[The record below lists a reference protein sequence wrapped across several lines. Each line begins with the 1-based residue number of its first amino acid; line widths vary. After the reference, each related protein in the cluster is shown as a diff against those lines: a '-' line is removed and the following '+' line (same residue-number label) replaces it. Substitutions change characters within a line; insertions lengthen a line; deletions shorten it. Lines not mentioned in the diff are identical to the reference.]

1 MKENVVGLLNQT
13 WLSRVFLGLYR
24 FVRDTLMILLK
35 LILFLIPKDK
45 NLILANAWFGQ
56 RYADNTKYEYEYLLS
71 HSSFK
76 VVWATRNKTVYD
88 QLKENG
94 KPVVLLNSLKGIWTQ
109 IRAKMLLS
117 TIQTS
122 DYNKYFLC
130 NCILLDL
137 DHGIIYKKVGFDISP
152 NKYQEIHDRVI
163 KRFVKYYMTA
173 TSFLTAQMMKH
184 SYHVSADNT
193 VICGKARL
201 DYFFDEQLRSPR
213 NPIQPLI
220 GDRKAIVYMPTHRS
234 CGQRKL
240 DIHSILDLAYIDRLC
255 AKNNYVFIIKKH
267 FYHKSEKE
275 SFDEYAN
282 IIDITDSNYETEDIL
297 YHASALITD
306 YSSCYIDFFTLDR
319 PLVLYTFDLEDY
331 LSRERG
337 LFVSFDDLDIGYQ
350 PRTKEELNR
359 CIDDI
364 ITNPVD
370 RYREK
375 RNNAKE
381 IFFDRSL
388 DLEHSRKGICEII
401 QKMMNG
407 SFQNTYHSALNKDN
421 KTLVHIFDN
430 INTI

>member
-1 MKENVVGLLNQT
+1 MKENIISQLNKT
-13 WLSRVFLGLYR
+13 WVSRAFLIIYR
-24 FVRDTLMILLK
+24 IARDTLMIMIK
-35 LILFLIPKDK
+35 LFLFLIPKDK
-45 NLILANAWFGQ
+45 KMILANAWFGQ

-76 VVWATRNKTVYD
+76 VVWATRNKTIYS
-88 QLKENG
+88 QLKGSG

-122 DYNKYFLC
+122 DYNNFFLC
-130 NCILLDL
+130 NCFFLDL

-152 NKYQEIHDRVI
+152 NKYQEIHDRVT
-163 KRFVKYYMTA
+163 KMFVKYYMTA
-173 TSFLTAQMMKH
+173 TSYLTAQMMKH

-193 VICGKARL
+193 IICGKARL
-201 DYFFDEQLRSPR
+201 DYFFDEQLRSPQ

-234 CGQRKL
+234 CGQKKL
-240 DIHSILDLAYIDRLC
+240 HIPSILDLDFIDQIC
-255 AKNNYVFIIKKH
+255 AKNNYIFIIKKH
-267 FYHKSEKE
+267 FYHKSEKD
-275 SFDEYAN
+275 SLDNYTN
-282 IIDITDSNYETEDIL
+282 IVDITNQNYETEDIL

-306 YSSCYIDFFTLDR
+306 YSSCYIDFLALDR

-337 LFVSFDDLDIGYQ
+337 LFVSYDNLDIGYQ
-350 PRTKEELNR
+350 PRTKEDLNH
-359 CIDDI
+359 CIQDI
-364 ITNPVD
+364 ITNFSD
-370 RYREK
+370 RYKEK

-381 IFFDRSL
+381 IFFDKSL
-388 DLEHSRKGICEII
+388 NLGQSRKGLYDII

-407 SFQNTYHSALNKDN
+407 DFKNTYRPSLNRENPK
-421 KTLVHIFDN
+421 LVDIFES
-430 INTI
+430 INSN